1 MCVAAASLTAVAA
14 IAGASMSAYGLYQQG
29 QQQKALDSYNA
40 DLAHVQE
47 TDALRQGAV
56 AEERQRQKVRQ
67 IMGSQT
73 AAMGASGG
81 VVGSGSFGNI
91 LDQTATFGEQDAQQ
105 IRTNALRSAWG
116 FGSQA
121 TADNYMGNVAASNG
135 IYGAAGNLLN
145 DAPSIYKAGGPT
157 KLGGAG
163 WWG

>member
-1 MCVAAASLTAVAA
+1 MCEPNIMATAAVVG
-14 IAGASMSAYGLYQQG
+14 AGMSAYGLYQQG
-29 QQQKALDSYNA
+29 QQQKALNNYNA

-47 TDALRQGAV
+47 TDSLRQGAV

-67 IMGSQT
+67 ILGAQS

-81 VVGSGSFGNI
+81 VAGSGSYGNV

-116 FGSQA
+116 FGSQS
-121 TADNYMGNVAASNG
+121 TVDNYQGSIAASNG
-135 IYGAAGNLLN
+135 MYGAAGTLLN
-145 DAPSIYKAGGPT
+145 AAPSIYKAGGPT

-163 WWG
+163 WWGGK